1 MAPSSFFQSILDTV
15 DACMNH
21 WMFASLLASAEGGG
35 ISTHQLEE
43 AKNGLKILL
52 DGLRER
58 RTFEESAEERREE
71 EERKKRMEEEESQ
84 RRRRR
89 RDEERARRPGSRGT
103 LLSREGGKLSSGNF
117 SSITS
122 MERRSKKG

>member
-1 MAPSSFFQSILDTV
+1 
-15 DACMNH
+15 
-21 WMFASLLASAEGGG
+21 
-35 ISTHQLEE
+35 LEE

-52 DGLRER
+52 DGLKER
-58 RTFEESAEERREE
+58 RTFEESSEERRVE

-103 LLSREGGKLSSGNF
+103 LLSREGGILSSGNF